1 MLDKNYFM
9 NKSEFYRICAKKCG
23 SNEKQISTVLA
34 GVRCALVEVLNLGED
49 VNING
54 VGKFYVK
61 VKPPRTITNNLSG
74 KEVLV
79 DQKFSVAFRGSK
91 KLAKEI
97 G

>member
-1 MLDKNYFM
+1 M
-9 NKSEFYRICAKKCG
+9 S
-23 SNEKQISTVLA
+23 
-34 GVRCALVEVLNLGED
+34 GVRSALIEVLNFGEN

-54 VGKFYVK
+54 LGKFYVK

>member
-1 MLDKNYFM
+1 MKRNIRLTIEYD
-9 NKSEFYRICAKKCG
+9 G
-23 SNEKQISTVLA
+23 SRYQGWQRLGGDSNANTIQGKLESVLSKMT
-34 GVRCALVEVLNLGED
+34 GEN

-54 VGKFYVK
+54 LGKFYVK

>member
-1 MLDKNYFM
+1 M
-9 NKSEFYRICAKKCG
+9 S
-23 SNEKQISTVLA
+23 
-34 GVRCALVEVLNLGED
+34 GVRSALIEVLNLGEN

-54 VGKFYVK
+54 LGKFYVK

-74 KEVLV
+74 KEILV

>member
-1 MLDKNYFM
+1 MFM
-9 NKSEFYRICAKKCG
+9 NKNEFYRICAKKCG
-23 SNEKQISTVLA
+23 SNEKQIGRFMS
-34 GVRCALVEVLNLGED
+34 GVRSALIEVLNLGEN

-54 VGKFYVK
+54 LGKFYVK

>member
-1 MLDKNYFM
+1 MFM
-9 NKSEFYRICAKKCG
+9 NKNEFYKICAKKCG
-23 SNEKQISTVLA
+23 SNEKQIGHFMA
-34 GVRCALVEVLNLGED
+34 GVKTALIEVLNLGEN

-54 VGKFYVK
+54 LGKFYVK
-61 VKPPRTITNNLSG
+61 ITPPRTITNNLSG
-74 KEVLV
+74 KEILV